1 MESTYATAGRL
12 IAIRNSD
19 FYTATGDAPEFD
31 INETATVHMEGTT
44 PLEIVSGTGPTAA
57 DPVRSFYQTATVGV
71 RMLMDVS
78 WVMGRPSMVQWIN
91 GTSY

>member
-1 MESTYATAGRL
+1 MTAGRL

-31 INETATVHMEGTT
+31 INETATVHMEDTT
-44 PLEIVSGTGPTAA
+44 PLEIVSGTATMA

-78 WVMGRPSMVQWIN
+78 W
-91 GTSY
+91 